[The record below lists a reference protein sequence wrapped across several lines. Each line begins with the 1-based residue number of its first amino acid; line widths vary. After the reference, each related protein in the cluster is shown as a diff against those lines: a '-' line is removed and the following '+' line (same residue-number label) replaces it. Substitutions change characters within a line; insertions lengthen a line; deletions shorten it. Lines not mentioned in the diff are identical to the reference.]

1 MVALARL
8 VETLVR
14 QATHDR
20 IRDLCVEEI
29 SGRVVIKGK
38 SATHHT
44 KQMALQGALE
54 LLEGD
59 RVSAEI
65 TVG

>member
-1 MVALARL
+1 MVALASQ
-8 VETLVR
+8 VEALVR
-14 QATHDR
+14 EATHDR
-20 IRDLCVEEI
+20 IRDLSVEEI
-29 SGRVVIKGK
+29 GGRVVIRGK

-44 KQMALQGALE
+44 KQMALQCALE
-54 LLEGD
+54 LLAGE